1 VAELVDALV
10 SGISGAIHGG
20 SSPFSGTNKGL
31 FMHID
36 LQTRFNRMLSKGRMV
51 SGKTLALQFTYIVDG
66 VVFELYQSLQKRLPI
81 KDNLCIIAVG
91 GYGRLEICPN
101 SDIDILYLYKDLS
114 DPLLAEVIST
124 INNYLYDSGKQVGH
138 SCRNIEEVKQY
149 LDTMESFY
157 SILDARFLTGSES
170 LFHEFSQQILHNLPQ
185 ELHQKYKQQKIEH
198 LTNLLSQD
206 TPFLVSEPNI
216 KTAPFA
222 LRDMQTI
229 YWLEKLDSLLPATES
244 RKTFQRFTRGELSE
258 FEKAYDFFLKLR
270 IALHTVEECKQDRL
284 DLRVQPQIADYLQM
298 SIGVDQVQ
306 SIEKLMNVVYSH
318 FKHSYF
324 FIAAYLNYLT
334 LGSNTIIGGS
344 AIEGLNIQKID
355 TYLYPAKLDN
365 FFTYPE
371 TLNKDIMTIFSVC
384 QKNNLEPSPILINEL
399 RFVSNFLEDDFK
411 NSKVALKIFLELLK
425 TSNRIG
431 KILTVMHHCNI
442 LGKLI
447 PEFGACKYFAL
458 FSYHHEYPVD
468 EHTLFILRELDK
480 LVAGTFDDLQIQKE
494 FDLCKNIHVLILAIL
509 IHDAGKV
516 KEFDH
521 CKYGAELANSVGER
535 MGLGDSEIELF
546 HFLVEYHIEMSE
558 LSTKRDISDPELIR
572 YFANIVRTEERL
584 RLLYILTIIDTK
596 SVGPNILTN
605 WKKEILNSLFK
616 NTLEYISNTENS
628 IRASIQENNMNALK
642 NYLVEKER
650 IPEKFMEGIMNFTR
664 TIIPETYI
672 SYNSPIRILQQ
683 YVNYTK
689 YLQNPIDIPIVEFEK
704 RPAYISIL
712 IYSREYK
719 YLSSDITGTLSY
731 LGLNVAGMRTFRCAN
746 AFAINQI
753 QVTDKYGGGDIPQ
766 EILEKF
772 QSLISKV
779 CKGELQVEN
788 LLSSPLYYQDFPDI
802 PSGMVEEMV
811 AFNNDLLDMYTIL
824 EVRLPDELGLLYRI
838 IKQILSFN
846 VHLDFVRIATSA
858 DYAHDSFYLRA
869 EDNGKITDQN
879 MMDAIVQKIRQCSRK
894 TSMQKEIVF

>member
-1 VAELVDALV
+1 
-10 SGISGAIHGG
+10 
-20 SSPFSGTNKGL
+20 
-31 FMHID
+31 
-36 LQTRFNRMLSKGRMV
+36 MLSKGQAV
-51 SGKTLALQFTYIVDG
+51 SGKVLALQFTYIVDG
-66 VVFELYQSLQKRLPI
+66 AIFELYQSLQQKLSI
-81 KDNLCIIAVG
+81 KDELCIIAVG
-91 GYGRLEICPN
+91 GYGRMELCPN
-101 SDIDILYLYKDLS
+101 SDIDLLYLYKDLS
-114 DPLLAEVIST
+114 EPILSEVIST
-124 INNYLYDSGKQVGH
+124 INNYLYDSKKQVGH
-138 SCRNIEEVKQY
+138 SCRNLEETRDY
-149 LDTMESFY
+149 LDNMESFY
-157 SILDARFLTGSES
+157 AILDARFLTGSES
-170 LFHEFSQQILHNLPQ
+170 LFQEFLQSVLHNLPQ
-185 ELHQKYKQQKIEH
+185 ELCHKYKHQKIGH
-198 LTNLLSQD
+198 LTRLLSQE

-216 KTAPFA
+216 KTAPFG

-229 YWLEKLDSLLPATES
+229 YWLEKLDSLLPLPDS
-244 RKTFQRFTRGELSE
+244 KKTFQRFTRGELSE
-258 FEKAYDFFLKLR
+258 FEKAYNFFLKLR
-270 IALHTVEECKQDRL
+270 IALHSVEGSKQDRL
-284 DLRVQPQIADYLQM
+284 DLRIQPQIADYLQM
-298 SIGVDQVQ
+298 GGDQVQ
-306 SIEKLMNVVYSH
+306 SIEKLMNLVYSH

-334 LGSNTIIGGS
+334 LNQNTVVSGV

-355 TYLYPAKLDN
+355 KYLYPAKLDN

-431 KILTVMHHCNI
+431 KILTTMHHCNI

-480 LVAGTFDDLQIQKE
+480 LVAGVFDDPQVQQE
-494 FDLCKNIHVLILAIL
+494 FDLCKNVHILILAIL

-516 KEFDH
+516 KEIDH

-535 MGLGDSEIELF
+535 MGLPDSEIELF

-558 LSTKRDISDPELIR
+558 LSAKRDISDPELIR

-584 RLLYILTIIDTK
+584 RLLYIFTIIDTK

-605 WKKEILNSLFK
+605 WKKEILINLFK
-616 NTLEYISNTENS
+616 NTLEYISNAENS

-650 IPEKFMEGIMNFTR
+650 IPEKFIEGIMNFSK

-672 SYNSPIRILQQ
+672 SYNSPTRILKQ
-683 YVNYTK
+683 YINYTK
-689 YLQNPIDIPIVEFEK
+689 YLQNPLDIPIVEFEK
-704 RPAYISIL
+704 RPAYINIL

-719 YLSSDITGTLSY
+719 YLPSDITGSLSY
-731 LGLNVAGMRTFRCAN
+731 LGLNVAGMRTFRCPN
-746 AFAINQI
+746 SFAINQI
-753 QVTDKYGGGDIPQ
+753 QVTDKYGGGDISQ

-772 QSLISKV
+772 KALISKV
-779 CKGELQVEN
+779 CKGETKVED
-788 LLSSPLYYQDFPDI
+788 LLSSPLYYQDFPNI
-802 PSGMVEEMV
+802 PSGMVEEIV
-811 AFNNDLLDMYTIL
+811 SFNNDLLDMYTIL

-846 VHLDFVRIATSA
+846 LHLDFVRIATSA

-879 MMDAIVQKIRQCSRK
+879 MMDAIALKIRLSSNKAFQ
-894 TSMQKEIVF
+894 QKEITF